1 MNQQKTWSCWSL
13 WLFSHIYRS
22 RYFTFGNIWSST
34 LTTFF
39 FCSGHK
45 IDCSFVFSF
54 LQHQGLNFCNAAVA
68 AAESHDGAGRGE
80 EEEEE
85 QSVQWKMCT
94 KHRPITWQ
102 QRERTY
108 LCCAAALCAALCRT
122 SSGRRLPAPTRI
134 LLEVQ
139 TRPRS
144 LGLRTKGKMIEN
156 YIFDFSQ
163 K

>member
-13 WLFSHIYRS
+13 SLFSHIYRS

-39 FCSGHK
+39 FFAAAIKLIAVLC
-45 IDCSFVFSF
+45 FSF

-80 EEEEE
+80 E

-94 KHRPITWQ
+94 EHRPITLQ

-122 SSGRRLPAPTRI
+122 SSGRRLPAQTRI
-134 LLEVQ
+134 LLEVR

-144 LGLRTKGKMIEN
+144 LGLRTNEN